1 MQRVGETFISP
12 HTPLSQRAIMKRT
25 EFLIFL
31 FVFLL
36 VFSLLQYSFSLKKPS
51 NGTVND
57 VFVGVDLAYGDIAAV
72 KSRIDEVSSYTNL
85 VVIGSTVI
93 TYDPAKCTEVCQYAY
108 DRGLYFMIYASDRL
122 QQKWVEEAKS
132 RWGDRFLGIYVWDEA
147 SGKQLDHTKD
157 MIVNNASDPAEA
169 ERAFVSILNW
179 GIDWVTNY
187 SSVVLHSF
195 SSDYALYWFDYKAGY
210 TAVFAEFGWNYS
222 RELNIGLVRGAATAQ
237 NKDWG
242 VTITWTYTTPPYIE
256 SGALLYYDLKLA
268 YDNGAK
274 YIMVFDGNENWT
286 QGILK
291 AEHLQ
296 AIQQFWQYIQKTP
309 RTSNSPSDRVA
320 YVLPDN
326 YAYGFRGPNDKIW
339 GLWEANDF
347 TTQLCTNLNSVME
360 QYGSRLD
367 IIYDDPATP
376 NSTSIYSRVVFW
388 NGTICG
394 E

>member
-1 MQRVGETFISP
+1 
-12 HTPLSQRAIMKRT
+12 MKRT

-36 VFSLLQYSFSLKKPS
+36 VFSLFLNYSFSINKGPKGAVS
-51 NGTVND
+51 D
-57 VFVGVDLAYGDIAAV
+57 VFVGVDVAYGDIAAV

-85 VVIGSTVI
+85 VVIGSTII
-93 TYDPAKCTEVCQYAY
+93 TYDPAKCSEVCQYAY
-108 DRGLYFMIYASDRL
+108 DRGLYFMIYSSDRL

-147 SGKQLDHTKD
+147 GGKQLDHTKD
-157 MIVNNASDPAEA
+157 MLVNNASDPAEA
-169 ERAFVSILNW
+169 ERAFVAILNW
-179 GIDWVTNY
+179 GINWTTNY
-187 SSVVLHSF
+187 SSVVLPSF

-210 TAVFAEFGWNYS
+210 NAVFAEFGWNYS

-274 YIMVFDGNENWT
+274 YILVFDGNEDWT

-309 RTSNSPSDRVA
+309 RTPNSPRDRAA

-326 YAYGFRGPNDKIW
+326 YAYGFRGPKDKIW

-347 TTQLCTNLNSVME
+347 PMQLCTNLNDVMK
-360 QYGSRLD
+360 QYGSKLD

-376 NSTSIYSRVVFW
+376 NCTSAYSRVIFW
-388 NGTICG
+388 NGTVYG